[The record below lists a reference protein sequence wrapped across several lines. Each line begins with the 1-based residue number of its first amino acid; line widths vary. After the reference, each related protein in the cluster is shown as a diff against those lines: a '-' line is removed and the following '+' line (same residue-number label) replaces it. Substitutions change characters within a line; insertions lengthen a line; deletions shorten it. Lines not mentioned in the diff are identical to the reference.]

1 MTPLPGLPALP
12 ARGRGAGG
20 RTSRRLATAVL
31 CLGLFLLGMDLTIL
45 NVAVPALRG
54 DLHATLAEVQ
64 WIVDG
69 YALAL
74 GATVLAA
81 GDVTDRVGRR
91 RSFVAGLLLCGTA
104 SALGALSR
112 TPAQL
117 VAARCGMGLGAALLM
132 PATLAL
138 ISNLH
143 PEAASRRRAIAVWT
157 ATGAVGGLTGPLI
170 GGHLV
175 EAFSWRAAFWIN
187 VPFTVLTTALALVLV
202 PRPGQTPGTCRKRTD
217 TAGLALSAGGFLAL
231 IWAVIESPSLGWTH
245 PAVLTAYGLAAVL
258 LSAFVRWERR
268 SPHPMLPLPL
278 LYDARIGAGAT
289 CLALMSLTLFGAL
302 FILTLYLQGVL
313 GCTPS
318 EAGAR
323 ILPLPGGLAAGAL
336 AAPAL
341 MSRFGRRRP
350 VVLGLALVAA
360 AFAVQAG
367 TTPESGY
374 GRVVVFAIVAGIG
387 AGLVACAATE
397 SVMGAVPPRQAA
409 LGSAI
414 NDATRQVG
422 AALGVAVQGSVLTS
436 TYTHDLR
443 TGLGGRLPPGP
454 LPLPG
459 AAVPHTASGPLGTA
473 AREAF
478 VSAVTTTA
486 LTALT
491 VTLGTMLV
499 AWFWLPSTAPDRAPE
514 APGAPA
520 G

>member
-1 MTPLPGLPALP
+1 MTPPH
-12 ARGRGAGG
+12 ARPRGTGR
-20 RTSRRLATAVL
+20 RTSPRLATAVL
-31 CLGLFLLGMDLTIL
+31 CVGLFILGMDLTIL
-45 NVAVPALRG
+45 NVAVPALRS

-81 GDVTDRVGRR
+81 GNVTDRVGRR
-91 RSFVAGLLLCGTA
+91 RFFLAGLLLCGA
-104 SALGALSR
+104 VSALGALSR

-138 ISNLH
+138 ISTLH
-143 PEAASRRRAIAVWT
+143 HEAASRRRAIAAWT
-157 ATGAVGGLTGPLI
+157 ATGAVGGLTGPLV

-187 VPFTVLTTALALVLV
+187 VPLTALTAALALVLV
-202 PRPGQTPGTCRKRTD
+202 PRTEQHTPEAGHRSMD
-217 TAGLALSAGGFLAL
+217 TGGLALSAGGFLAL

-245 PAVLTAYGLAAVL
+245 PAVLTAYGLAAAL

-278 LYDARIGAGAT
+278 LRDARIGAGAA

-341 MSRFGRRRP
+341 MSRLGRRPP
-350 VVLGLALVAA
+350 VVLGLVLVAA

-374 GRVVVFAIVAGIG
+374 GRVVVFTGVAGIG
-387 AGLVACAATE
+387 AGMVACAATE
-397 SVMGAVPPRQAA
+397 SVMGAVPPRRAA

-443 TGLGGRLPPGP
+443 TRLGGRLPPGP

-459 AAVPHTASGPLGTA
+459 ATAPHTAPGPLVAT

-486 LTALT
+486 FTALAIT
-491 VTLGTMLV
+491 LVTTLA
-499 AWFWLPSTAPDRAPE
+499 AWFWLPSEAPDRLPE
-514 APGAPA
+514 TTGAPA
-520 G
+520 P